1 MIKGIE
7 TKVVNRLRQVTA
19 SMNQE
24 GENRVAIIRSE
35 SERKAA
41 EKMGRAAAVRPL
53 IVGRALAEVQKN
65 PEVAHALFN
74 LLDVQ
79 ATLKSPGKVYKESC
93 KGSCNSHCSP
103 ITRQI
108 HLINSRPVLS
118 NRGAAPSP

>member
-1 MIKGIE
+1 VSTAVVKQLSNLQLDVLLEDCNALSRKVREEVSPTSRQCGYALGSTYIRKVSFLDEGMIKGIE

-53 IVGRALAEVQKN
+53 IG
-65 PEVAHALFN
+65 
-74 LLDVQ
+74 
-79 ATLKSPGKVYKESC
+79 
-93 KGSCNSHCSP
+93 
-103 ITRQI
+103 
-108 HLINSRPVLS
+108 
-118 NRGAAPSP
+118 